1 MKTGKTRLEV
11 LTGDI
16 TKADTE
22 AVVNPANNM
31 LWTGGGISAAI
42 RKAGGESIESEALS
56 KAPAEIGSAV
66 VTGGG
71 ALEARWVLHAVIFGQ
86 DLSTNEEFIRRAV
99 RACYEKAGEIHCK
112 SIAMPLLDSGA
123 FDVEVHLAAHIIVD
137 ETVDYFIK
145 ENSSIE
151 RIVFVEHDEK
161 TKDIFSNALYDKFSK
176 HG

>member
-1 MKTGKTRLEV
+1 MKIGKTRLEV

-56 KAPAEIGSAV
+56 RAPAEIGSAV

-71 ALEARWVLHAVIFGQ
+71 ALNARHVL
-86 DLSTNEEFIRRAV
+86 LSTNEKFISRAV
-99 RACYEKAGEIHCK
+99 RACYEKADEIHCK

-123 FDVEVHLAAHIIVD
+123 FDVEIHLAAHIIVD